1 MYFSSLHP
9 SLIRL
14 IEMPSQHQG
23 RRRGGCTFIGLLV
36 LSVSLVFAG
45 SAAGQD
51 LRVASPDAPQYELSN
66 LRMERDQFGR
76 SGLAVDYKLTSKGAD
91 IFGPVTVSGRSRNG
105 PLRVNHMGGIDNSGV
120 VRISIDSFGMHG
132 MHGMRHMGGMRSGV
146 GKDFEIYFVVEE
158 HAQSPQ
164 VVSNIVR
171 LGDPGTETKPRAW
184 TEEEKETARKNKLR
198 TTPPS
203 GMPEGYVPANQG
215 TPLVPGLPV
224 KAGLYG
230 EWVDAEVISFKVG
243 GDVMLKYESE
253 SRLQPHKREKW
264 IAISRDVLAKVKEDP
279 SQFQPSVQALKESR
293 MIIPD
298 GAVALADDLA
308 LVPGTPLLME
318 YHIMWRDVYFL
329 ESSGGEMKVRDKLSG
344 ARGDKSV
351 SRSKLIISKRVLEQ
365 LKEADVATKFAPNI
379 ALKEPRSGFGFPSR
393 SGKTEKRFRHRSYPI
408 DIKLPENSSL
418 VPDDLKIVNGTA
430 LAGCSSDK
438 WCPLT
443 ALHEN
448 PDGSILVRWN
458 ELSSS
463 FDVNMKRD
471 QLVIENDVIQE
482 LRRKAQEAREMAEAG
497 PESTSE
503 SDLKQ
508 TLRTWTDIS
517 GKYKMEAWYVSHS
530 DREIKLKTAAGRELR
545 MPFEMLSDADQEML
559 SALESDEDAE
569 NPFE

>member
-1 MYFSSLHP
+1 MCLIILRKKRQNLQLSKLNRSEQVTKVTLNKSDSIEDTQFMYFSFLQSI
-9 SLIRL
+9 LIGL
-14 IEMPSQHQG
+14 IMLPNPQQG
-23 RRRGGCTFIGLLV
+23 RHRSVSVLIGLLI
-36 LSVSLVFAG
+36 LSVSLGFAG
-45 SAAGQD
+45 SVIAQD
-51 LRVASPDAPQYELSN
+51 LRVASPDAPQFELSN

-76 SGLAVDYKLTSKGAD
+76 SGLAVDYKLTSKGTD
-91 IFGPVTVSGRSRNG
+91 IFGPVSVSGRSRNG
-105 PLRVNHMGGIDNSGV
+105 PLRLNHMGGVDNSGV
-120 VRISIDSFGMHG
+120 LRISIDSFGMHG
-132 MHGMRHMGGMRSGV
+132 MRGMGGMRYGM

-158 HAQSPQ
+158 HAKSPQ

-215 TPLVPGLPV
+215 TPLAPGLPV

-253 SRLQPHKREKW
+253 ERLQPHKREKW
-264 IAISRDVLAKVKEDP
+264 IAISREVLAKVKEDP

-351 SRSKLIISKRVLEQ
+351 SRSKLIISKRVLAQ
-365 LKEADVATKFAPNI
+365 LNEADVATKFAPNI

-393 SGKTEKRFRHRSYPI
+393 SGKTEKRFRH
-408 DIKLPENSSL
+408 
-418 VPDDLKIVNGTA
+418 KI
-430 LAGCSSDK
+430 
-438 WCPLT
+438 
-443 ALHEN
+443 
-448 PDGSILVRWN
+448 
-458 ELSSS
+458 
-463 FDVNMKRD
+463 
-471 QLVIENDVIQE
+471 
-482 LRRKAQEAREMAEAG
+482 
-497 PESTSE
+497 
-503 SDLKQ
+503 
-508 TLRTWTDIS
+508 IS
-517 GKYKMEAWYVSHS
+517 N
-530 DREIKLKTAAGRELR
+530 R
-545 MPFEMLSDADQEML
+545 
-559 SALESDEDAE
+559 
-569 NPFE
+569 N